1 MEIDSAA
8 NKERR
13 AEEKYKM
20 CCHDF
25 RGVVYGSP
33 IPQFVIGADH
43 KVIYWNNALAKY
55 SGIDEKEVVG
65 TNGQWK
71 AFYDQERPCLADI
84 LVDQKI
90 ELIPEFYEGKY
101 TKSKLVA
108 DAYEAVDY
116 FPGMKKWLFF
126 TAAVMRDDSGEII
139 GAVETLED
147 ITERKEAEN
156 RLKTKTEKLQKNEEK
171 LIDAIKKLGEEK
183 AKDDAILMSI
193 GDGLVITDNSGG
205 VLMMNN
211 AFEKMIGWRADE
223 ITGRSLTEIM
233 PCRDEKGDLVPYEKR
248 FICRV
253 IEGEET
259 GTAVFYYTR
268 KDGTCFPG
276 AVTVASID
284 FGGEKLGAVSVIRDV
299 TKEIELDR
307 AKSEFISL
315 ASHQLRDAPTAIRW
329 STEALLSGIA
339 GELGAKQREYIEEI
353 SRCNKSAIGLIN
365 DLLNVSRLDLGTFI
379 VDTKKISLVE
389 ICESELKQF
398 ETLIKDKSL
407 EIAKNFSSDV
417 SEIEADP
424 QLVQIIFQ
432 NLISNAIYYTPAK
445 GRISLALSLSDA
457 DTALFS
463 ITDTGLG
470 IPEEQKPKIF
480 GRMFRAS
487 NAKKA
492 RAGGSGLGL
501 YVIKQITAQVGWSI
515 GFKSKENEGTTFYVE
530 IPLSG
535 MPKRDGQTKL
545 TKGLA

>member
-1 MEIDSAA
+1 M
-8 NKERR
+8 
-13 AEEKYKM
+13 
-20 CCHDF
+20 
-25 RGVVYGSP
+25 RGS
-33 IPQFVIGADH
+33 
-43 KVIYWNNALAKY
+43 N
-55 SGIDEKEVVG
+55 
-65 TNGQWK
+65 
-71 AFYDQERPCLADI
+71 
-84 LVDQKI
+84 
-90 ELIPEFYEGKY
+90 
-101 TKSKLVA
+101 
-108 DAYEAVDY
+108 
-116 FPGMKKWLFF
+116 
-126 TAAVMRDDSGEII
+126 GEII

-156 RLKTKTEKLQKNEEK
+156 RLEAKTDKLQKNEEK
-171 LIDAIKKLGEEK
+171 LIDTVKKLGEEK

-193 GDGLVITDNSGG
+193 GDGLVITDNNGC

-211 AFEKMIGWRADE
+211 AFEKMIGWKSE
-223 ITGRSLTEIM
+223 EMIGRSLTEIM

-259 GTAVFYYTR
+259 GTTVFYYTR
-268 KDGTCFPG
+268 KDGTRFPG
-276 AVTVASID
+276 AVTVSSID
-284 FGGEKLGAVSVIRDV
+284 FGGKKLGAVSVIRDV
-299 TKEIELDR
+299 TREMELDR

-329 STEALLSGIA
+329 SAEALLSGIA
-339 GELGAKQREYIEEI
+339 GELSVKQREYIEEI

-379 VDTKKISLVE
+379 IDTKKISLVE

-398 ETLIKDKSL
+398 EALIKEKNL
-407 EIAKNFSSDV
+407 ETAKNFSCDV
-417 SEIEADP
+417 PDVEADP

-445 GRISLALSLSDA
+445 GKISLALSLSDA
-457 DTALFS
+457 NTALFS

-470 IPEEQKPKIF
+470 IPEDQEAKIF

-487 NAKKA
+487 NAKRA

-501 YVIKQITAQVGWSI
+501 YVIKQITTQVGWSI
-515 GFKSKENEGTTFYVE
+515 WFKSKENEGTTFYLE

>member
-1 MEIDSAA
+1 MEIDSTT
-8 NKERR
+8 NKEQC

-65 TNGQWK
+65 TNKQWK

-126 TAAVMRDDSGEII
+126 TAAVMRDDNGKII

-156 RLKTKTEKLQKNEEK
+156 RLKEKTEKLQKNEEK
-171 LIDAIKKLGEEK
+171 LIDMVKRLGEEK

-193 GDGLVITDNSGG
+193 GDGLVITDNNGR
-205 VLMMNN
+205 VLMLNN
-211 AFEKMIGWRADE
+211 VFEKMIGWKADE
-223 ITGRSLTEIM
+223 IIGRSLAEIM
-233 PCRDEKGDLVPYEKR
+233 PCRDEKGDLIPYEKR

-268 KDGTCFPG
+268 KDGTFFPG

-299 TKEIELDR
+299 TREMELDR

-339 GELGAKQREYIEEI
+339 GELGVKQRGYIEEI

-379 VDTKKISLVE
+379 VDIKKISLVE

-398 ETLIKDKSL
+398 ESLIKNKSL
-407 EIAKNFSSDV
+407 EIAKNFSRDV

-445 GRISLALSLSDA
+445 GKIRLALSLSNA
-457 DTALFS
+457 NTALFS
-463 ITDTGLG
+463 ITDNGLG
-470 IPEEQKPKIF
+470 IPEDQKAKIF
-480 GRMFRAS
+480 SRMFRAS

-501 YVIKQITAQVGWSI
+501 YVIKQITAQVGWNI
-515 GFKSKENEGTTFYVE
+515 GFESKENEGTTFYVE